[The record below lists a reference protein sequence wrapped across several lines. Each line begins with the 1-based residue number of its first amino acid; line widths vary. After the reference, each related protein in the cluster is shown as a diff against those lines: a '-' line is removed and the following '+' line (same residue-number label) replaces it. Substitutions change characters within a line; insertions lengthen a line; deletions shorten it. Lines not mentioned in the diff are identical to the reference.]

1 MENIPKYIKWKN
13 QQFLDSDKTF
23 KSLFDIIHNQGD
35 RIFCE
40 YFEMFQPQIVS
51 YKQFKETCYRTASYF
66 SNRLTSPLNSF
77 VGIYMENSINWI
89 ATFWALLMLGY
100 RPLLLNCKL
109 PLAINNDV
117 VKLMNCKEIIINTN
131 DVKPLINASC
141 FLYPDK
147 EIINSSSL
155 YKPQV
160 WGDEIAICTTA
171 SSMNLKVCVYKGKEM
186 INQLMNA
193 KYIIDHCP
201 RIKKHYKHRLKLLAF
216 LPFYHIFGL
225 VATYLWFCSF
235 GRTIVLL
242 NDYSSDT
249 ILNTINFFEVT
260 HIFSV
265 PLFWNSIARGISEEI
280 NRQPEKLKK
289 KFIKAQNASI
299 KLQRAFPHL
308 GLAIAKRMFKPI
320 IKRTLGKSVLFNI
333 TGGGNVLDTTL
344 KLINSIGY
352 PLANGY
358 GSSEMGILLVNMD
371 FNNIDSRMSASVG
384 TPLSTYEL
392 KIEDN
397 KLFVKG
403 ISSASYLVLS
413 NGQKVDVV
421 NTWFDTQDEANKEN
435 DRYFINGRIDDV
447 FVNENGEKINPD
459 LIERKLEFTSV
470 TNYSIIQYKNKLSL
484 IVHLSKTLTKYDIQ
498 KTVKDIDDNV
508 NKLLNDGYSI
518 QSIYYTYDDLAP
530 QNAIKVSRK
539 ILTEWLNENKVHLHN
554 LAELKQIELV
564 SDTQVDNEI
573 VERVKNVI
581 ALILNKNPNDIK
593 TNQHL
598 IFDLGAS
605 SLEYMT
611 CLIRLQNEFNVT
623 FDFSGN
629 SCKTIDE
636 FSQYIINY
644 KKGVKYD
651 F

>member
-1 MENIPKYIKWKN
+1 MENLTKYIKWKN

-23 KSLFDIIHNQGD
+23 KSLFDIIHDQGD

-51 YKQFKETCYRTASYF
+51 YKQFKEICYKTASYF
-66 SNRLTSPLNSF
+66 SNKLISPKNSF

-100 RPLLLNCKL
+100 RPVLLNCKL
-109 PLAINNDV
+109 PSVLNNDV
-117 VKLMNCKEIIINTN
+117 IRLTNCKEVILSTN
-131 DVKPLINASC
+131 DPKPSINSI
-141 FLYPDK
+141 FYSYPEK
-147 EIINSSSL
+147 EIINSCSL
-155 YKPQV
+155 YEPKE

-171 SSMNLKVCVYKGKEM
+171 SSMNLKICVYKGRGM
-186 INQLMNA
+186 TNQLMNA

-201 RIKKHYKHRLKLLAF
+201 RIKKHYKQRLKLLAF

-265 PLFWNSIARGISEEI
+265 PLFWNSIARAITNEI
-280 NRQPEKLKK
+280 DRQPEKLKK
-289 KFIKAQNASI
+289 KFIKAQNTSI

-320 IKRTLGKSVLFNI
+320 IKRTLGNSVLFNI
-333 TGGGNVLDTTL
+333 TGGGNILETTL
-344 KLINSIGY
+344 KLLNSIGY

-371 FNNIDSRMSASVG
+371 FNIDMRMSSSAG
-384 TPLSTYEL
+384 APLSTYEL

-403 ISSASYLVLS
+403 TSSASYLILS
-413 NGQKVDVV
+413 NGEKVDIVD
-421 NTWFDTQDEANKEN
+421 TWFDTQDEANEIN
-435 DRYFINGRIDDV
+435 GTYFINGRIDDV

-459 LIERKLEFTSV
+459 LIERKLELTSL
-470 TNYSIIQYKNKLSL
+470 TNYCITQYNNKLSL
-484 IVHLSKTLTKYDIQ
+484 IVQISKSLTKYDIQ
-498 KTVKDIDDNV
+498 KTIKDIEDNV
-508 NKLLNDGYSI
+508 NKLFNDGYAI
-518 QSIYYTYDDLAP
+518 QTIYYTYDPLAP
-530 QNAIKVSRK
+530 ENAIKVSRK
-539 ILTEWLNENKVHLHN
+539 ILAEWLKEGKVHLHN
-554 LAELKQIELV
+554 LANLKAIENQ
-564 SDTQVDNEI
+564 SDEQVDHEI
-573 VERVKNVI
+573 VNRVKNII
-581 ALILNKNPNDIK
+581 ALILNKNPNDVK
-593 TNQHL
+593 NNQHI

-611 CLIRLQNEFNVT
+611 CLIRLQNEFGVT
-623 FDFSGN
+623 FDFTNN

-651 F
+651 L